1 MLSPEHL
8 IREEVLALCAYDVPD
23 SSGMVKL
30 DAMENP
36 YPLPAAAS
44 AEIAK
49 AAANLAL
56 NRYPDPTPPEF
67 KRTLKAAMGVPESMD
82 ILLGNGSDEIIQ
94 IIALALA
101 KPDAVMMS
109 VEPSFVM
116 YRRSALTAGMRYIAV
131 PLERD
136 FTLDPDRLSRA
147 VAEYR
152 PAVLFLAFPNNPTGN
167 LFDRAAVLQ
176 VMEAH
181 PGLTV
186 LDEAYYPFA
195 QATFMDELERRANL
209 LVMRT
214 FSKLGLAGLR
224 LGLVAGRGEWLVQLE
239 KLRLPYNVSTFTQVA
254 AQIALRNA
262 QALTEQA
269 RTIRADR
276 DALLAELGR
285 GGRVEVF
292 DSHANFILFKLPG
305 ADDVFSALKAR
316 GILIKNLNRSHPML
330 QNCLRVTIG
339 SANDNRRF
347 LTALQEILNETG

>member
-1 MLSPEHL
+1 MF
-8 IREEVLALCAYDVPD
+8 ALTAYEVPD

-49 AAANLAL
+49 ATSNIAL
-56 NRYPDPTPPEF
+56 NRYPDPSAPEL
-67 KRTLKAAMGVPESMD
+67 KRTLKAAMGVPEGMD
-82 ILLGNGSDEIIQ
+82 ILLGSGSDEIIQ

-109 VEPSFVM
+109 IEPSFAM
-116 YRRSALTAGMRYIAV
+116 YQRIALAARMRYVAV

-136 FTLDPDRLSRA
+136 FSLDPDRLLRA
-147 VAEYR
+147 VAEHQ

-176 VMEAH
+176 VMEAN
-181 PGLTV
+181 PGLIV
-186 LDEAYYPFA
+186 LDEAYHPFA
-195 QATFMDELERRANL
+195 QATFMDELDCRPNL

-224 LGLVAGRGEWLVQLE
+224 LGLVAGHGEWLSQLE

-254 AQIALRNA
+254 AQIALRDC

-276 DALLAELGR
+276 DALLRELR
-285 GGRVEVF
+285 LDSRVEVF
-292 DSHANFILFKLPG
+292 DSHANFILCRVPR
-305 ADDVFSALKAR
+305 ADDVFSALKAG
-316 GILIKNLNRSHPML
+316 GILIKNFNRSHPML

-339 SANDNRRF
+339 SADDNRRF
-347 LTALQEILNETG
+347 LAALQAILNEIG